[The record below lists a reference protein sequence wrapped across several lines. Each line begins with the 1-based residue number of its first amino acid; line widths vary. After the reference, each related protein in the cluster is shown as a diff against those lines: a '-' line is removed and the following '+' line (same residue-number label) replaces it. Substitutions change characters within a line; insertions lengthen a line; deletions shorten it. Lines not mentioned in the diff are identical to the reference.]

1 MEENHY
7 AGFSGIHYAVMN
19 NKIEVVKLLFEAEGN
34 MLTEQDAVIKAF
46 GIGYDENFLLSAGS
60 NVL

>member
-7 AGFSGIHYAVMN
+7 PGFCGLHYAVLN
-19 NKIEVVKLLFEAEGN
+19 NRVEVVRLLFEAEGG
-34 MLTEQDAVIKAF
+34 MLTEGDAVIKAF

-60 NVL
+60 NAL